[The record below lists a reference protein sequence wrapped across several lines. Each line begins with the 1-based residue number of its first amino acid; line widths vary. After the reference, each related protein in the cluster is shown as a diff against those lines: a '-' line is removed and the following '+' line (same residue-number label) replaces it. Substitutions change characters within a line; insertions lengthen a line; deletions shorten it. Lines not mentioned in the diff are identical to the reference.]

1 MSPTLEVGYKFNVS
15 PYPLDMYGES
25 DIFGSFTLN
34 KTSIDEFKAA
44 FGNPSQELETTYLNL
59 TNSAR
64 HLQYNWGYAVFI
76 LENSAWQL
84 VRVDMNSEIGTPPR
98 GVGFGSTESEIVSVY
113 KDFGQVEA
121 PNGTRGLYYEYPNVG
136 RCWSTTTAPA
146 PCATAAR
153 FPPARSGCWN
163 MTWTAT
169 AESSI
174 WLTITSPDPA
184 CTSVPC

>member
-25 DIFGSFTLN
+25 DTFGSFTLN

-84 VRVDMNSEIGTPPR
+84 VRSGHEQRNR
-98 GVGFGSTESEIVSVY
+98 H
-113 KDFGQVEA
+113 A
-121 PNGTRGLYYEYPNVG
+121 
-136 RCWSTTTAPA
+136 
-146 PCATAAR
+146 AAR
-153 FPPARSGCWN
+153 GGLWQHGKRDRLRLQGLWTGGGPQRYARPVLRISQRG
-163 MTWTAT
+163 AG
-169 AESSI
+169 AGQRRRHPHRALQLQIS
-174 WLTITSPDPA
+174 TSKVWVLEYDLDSNGRVKHMANYYQP
-184 CTSVPC
+184 